1 MKYFKYRNINKVQ
14 HNADKLFLASLGK
27 DKERKIKKAE
37 ERKNFYQI

>member
-27 DKERKIKKAE
+27 DKERKIKKLTIKAN
-37 ERKNFYQI
+37 RG